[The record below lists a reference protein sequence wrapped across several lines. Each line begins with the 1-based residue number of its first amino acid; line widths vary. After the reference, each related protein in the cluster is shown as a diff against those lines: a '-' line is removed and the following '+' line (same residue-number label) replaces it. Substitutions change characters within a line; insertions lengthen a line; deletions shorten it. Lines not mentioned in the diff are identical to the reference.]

1 MALTDDQKS
10 KIRHY
15 LGYPDV
21 NRRQHTHLES
31 AFDAL
36 SAEGETRIG
45 EMLVRL
51 AALDTDLDGSWD
63 RQKVIKAEEVTL
75 AGFDEVRALRSEG
88 VRICHQLGNVMDV
101 EPRWTPFHAGSG
113 GGVARRG

>member
-36 SAEGETRIG
+36 STEGETRIA
-45 EMLVRL
+45 EILVRL

-63 RQKVIKAEEVTL
+63 RQKVSKAEEVTL

-88 VRICHQLGNVMDV
+88 TRICYQLGGVLDV
-101 EPRWTPFHAGSG
+101 PPRRSPFRAGPS